1 MDDSDVK
8 IFKKEKNDFIVD
20 ENYLNSK
27 AFNRAL
33 LMDVEVDDL
42 IATKLHMPESV
53 KKGTKNINIVIQRIM
68 ERYFAE

>member
-1 MDDSDVK
+1 
-8 IFKKEKNDFIVD
+8 
-20 ENYLNSK
+20 
-27 AFNRAL
+27 
-33 LMDVEVDDL
+33 MDVEVDDL